1 MTKGDKMDDTVQKL
15 IRIPKASFDYLTSI
29 KTNKQSIN
37 SMINLMIAY
46 FMDKDKDKKQ
56 IEKMKDENA
65 NTVMRLLITKSEF
78 DFLSKE
84 ALKNGFLYAR
94 REAKFRLLNT
104 IYKDKFYLP
113 LELEELRKV
122 KKELNAI
129 GRNLNAQVKTLQNR
143 KAEIKN
149 FDVQK
154 YDLFLENISKK
165 IDNLSDEFAN
175 VISQNKRRF
184 Q

>member
-1 MTKGDKMDDTVQKL
+1 MEDTVQKK
-15 IRIPKASFDYLTSI
+15 IRIPKASFDYLASI

-46 FMDKDKDKKQ
+46 FMDKDKEKKQ

-65 NTVMRLLITKSEF
+65 DTVMRLLITKSEF

-113 LELEELRKV
+113 LELEELRMV

-149 FDVQK
+149 FDVAK
-154 YDLFLENISKK
+154 YDLFLDNITKK
-165 IDNLSDEFAN
+165 IDNLSDELAN
-175 VISQNKRRF
+175 LILQNKKRF

>member
-1 MTKGDKMDDTVQKL
+1 MDDVVKSTFRITKNNFDFLEEQKEATNTTVTEL
-15 IRIPKASFDYLTSI
+15 LNI
-29 KTNKQSIN
+29 
-37 SMINLMIAY
+37 MIAY
-46 FMDKDKDKKQ
+46 FRDEKKAVITQ
-56 IEKMKDENA
+56 NKREDEKHKLAFLVTDE
-65 NTVMRLLITKSEF
+65 EF
-78 DFLSKE
+78 YFLQLE
-84 ALKNGFLYAR
+84 AQKRGLKYAR
-94 REAKFRLLNT
+94 QEAKFRLLNS
-104 IYKDKFYLP
+104 IHENKFFNP
-113 LELEELRKV
+113 LEIEALRET

-154 YDLFLENISKK
+154 YDIFLENISKK